1 MERRRLLKENEE
13 LKQKV
18 AALELNRRG
27 GEIEREKFFEGASW
41 ACKQAVNVCE
51 NGCDKARTVSAE
63 YHAKLKECEDDTFL
77 RMRVAD
83 WLIDQT

>member
-1 MERRRLLKENEE
+1 MERRKLLKENEE

-41 ACKQAVNVCE
+41 ACKQAVNA
-51 NGCDKARTVSAE
+51 CDPQNPKTPKYWIHSNNIEINSRN
-63 YHAKLKECEDDTFL
+63 
-77 RMRVAD
+77 R
-83 WLIDQT
+83 